1 MGDARQSRKSTKTS
15 SRRSES
21 MAKIDAQQIARAVLC
36 GLAVTCLV
44 VMYISAD
51 GAQESVLEIV
61 RGKYAGTSV
70 DSTDVFKAGQIYTET
85 PDGRM
90 RLMDYFNNVEK
101 EIADEVANRKADI
114 ASVRAQMARDFA
126 FNAAARSK
134 LKRDMLHK
142 MAVNAAIARRNLD
155 RFMRRTQMKF
165 AHYANL
171 YNRRHKKNLR
181 RDKRTLKYAAHDKR
195 EAAKQLK
202 LAVSAWQK
210 STNAW
215 AAATNAAQI
224 KENAKKAR
232 KDLDVAMHQWDHKVA
247 NFRAESKAARSKLSE
262 QFAAQSKA
270 TRAWANN
277 KIKGFVASTAAQFN
291 DVETKMAKNRHDID
305 TALRQATMRFEAA
318 LNAEKALEDKRYA
331 ETVADIAAAKKESEE
346 KVKAASA
353 EFKVWLLQLSSVVK
367 TQVMKVNNRID
378 DSAGVVRSDEAA
390 QAKVNA
396 NVNAEMT
403 RMIQLGNNRYKSHL
417 KDDVELQRLISKDKA
432 ETDAKLNKMALQFN
446 TALAS
451 VRAEL
456 KKDRA
461 HAEKALKKNVGKL
474 WTAFYKQQ
482 EEQNAKNLKMKEDTR
497 RMRLDAMDAVRDAKK
512 EFRKKIADLGK
523 VVADNDKKADAKIE
537 KLTGVVADEAAKS
550 LKGRQLI
557 ANMEE
562 SNKNELKTA
571 IRDMIAK
578 GEKRAKLVEERGVK
592 MDKDTQ
598 WLINNNINTQ
608 IAKLRA
614 ETDKSVGHLAAL
626 TSEARKEMKKEM
638 LYAIETAADD
648 AAEELAKAIK
658 DGEKKMIAFEKKAAA
673 THAASALARKE
684 LAKSIED
691 NAAEVSNMLK
701 DAVAADARAQT
712 LMQQET
718 QEAIKKTNTNINA
731 YSDQMKKQAKK
742 ARASIKALTS
752 KTISAI
758 KTQEQEAALAVE
770 KFSSEDAARQKSAL
784 EFLAKQMAIA
794 QKESEEKFGKAYARL
809 AANRKEADEM
819 LSGAVTLLNDALA
832 KQAALADS
840 RFEKTVKD
848 ISSARKQAAE
858 EVATLRKNFATGMLG
873 VDALVRNVEQNI
885 VGQIGVVSGEVISM
899 KANQARVNKRV
910 KGELARVESLSN
922 KRFSDSKKARGKLKM
937 LMDENKQ
944 AAAQE
949 VKALKDDLMVK
960 LDKLNKE
967 RSDNSKEMAKDLTS
981 ATEKFYEAAATMQ
994 RKHQGEIKQLNGETA
1009 AAALADK
1016 NALDRAK
1023 EKFDSKII
1031 MLTNTVAANA
1041 AKAEREITRVT
1052 GVAHDFA
1059 KADAKDRELIKTQTR
1074 SMQMDLQKSL
1084 TKAIQIGEAKAKA
1097 VEERIAEHLKKT
1109 QEYLMVELAEGT
1121 DRAADDIFKLLTGKR
1136 QKIADNYL
1144 SLKAYAVSAADK
1156 IADYV
1161 GEGKGRGLS
1170 SIGDMLQTV
1179 AAIGAVKAPKAEG
1192 TGFGSSKLTEI
1203 FSGKTM
1209 KVPNAV
1215 AKINGLVNEFT
1226 SSAKQVRERWPM
1238 GLGKYLLDKLEES
1251 MMGKGV
1257 LQVDK
1262 VDGKA
1267 GNYVFLNGHS
1277 VGLSNKLSDFAAL
1290 AARMTTYEDV
1300 LAKLTSKLTVGPH
1313 NSAKTFAKPPEWEG
1327 N

>member
-1 MGDARQSRKSTKTS
+1 MGESPVQLRMYAETS
-15 SRRSES
+15 EKKMR
-21 MAKIDAQQIARAVLC
+21 MGFVLLC
-36 GLAVTCLV
+36 GLAVCCS
-44 VMYISAD
+44 VMYITADAGEEYVHEIIKGKDAGSSVGSAD
-51 GAQESVLEIV
+51 VL
-61 RGKYAGTSV
+61 
-70 DSTDVFKAGQIYTET
+70 KAGQIYSET

-497 RMRLDAMDAVRDAKK
+497 RMRLDAMDAVRDAKM
-512 EFRKKIADLGK
+512 EFRKKIASLGK
-523 VVADNDKKADAKIE
+523 IVAKNDQKADAKIF
-537 KLTGVVADEAAKS
+537 KLTGVVKANAAKS
-550 LKGRQLI
+550 KKGREEI
-557 ANMEE
+557 AAMEE
-562 SNKNELKTA
+562 ANKQELKTA

-658 DGEKKMIAFEKKAAA
+658 DGEKKMIAFEEKAAK

-684 LAKSIED
+684 LAKTIED

-712 LMQQET
+712 LMKQET
-718 QEAIKKTNTNINA
+718 QEKIKKTNTKITA
-731 YSDQMKKQAKK
+731 YAEQMEKQAKD
-742 ARASIKALTS
+742 ARAGIKALTE
-752 KTISAI
+752 KTMTEI
-758 KTQEQEAALAVE
+758 KTQEEAAKAAVD
-770 KFSSEDAARQKSAL
+770 KFSSEDAARQASAL
-784 EFLAKQMAIA
+784 KFLGQQMKIA
-794 QKESEEKFGKAYARL
+794 QKESEEKFGKACARL
-809 AANRKEADEM
+809 AKNRREADEM
-819 LSGAVTLLNDALA
+819 LAGSVSQLNDALA

-840 RFEKTVKD
+840 RFEKTVKNIAD
-848 ISSARKQAAE
+848 ARKEAAT
-858 EVATLRKNFATGMLG
+858 EVANLRKEFATGMLG
-873 VDALVRNVEQNI
+873 VNALVRNVEQNI

-899 KANQARVNKRV
+899 KANQYRVNKRV
-910 KGELARVESLSN
+910 AEEMEAIETLSN
-922 KRFSDSKKARGKLKM
+922 KRFSESKKARGKLKM

-944 AAAQE
+944 AAAEE
-949 VKALKDDLMVK
+949 VKALKDDLST
-960 LDKLNKE
+960 KLNKLNKLN
-967 RSDNSKEMAKDLTS
+967 SDNKKEMAKDLTE
-981 ATEKFYEAAATMQ
+981 ATEKFYMAAATMQ
-994 RKHQGEIKQLNGETA
+994 RKHQNEIKQLNGETA
-1009 AAALADK
+1009 AAALTD
-1016 NALDRAK
+1016 
-1023 EKFDSKII
+1023 
-1031 MLTNTVAANA
+1031 TVAANA

-1059 KADAKDRELIKTQTR
+1059 KADAKDRALIKSQTKA
-1074 SMQMDLQKSL
+1074 MQMDLQKSL

-1097 VEERIAEHLKKT
+1097 VEERINEHLKKT
-1109 QEYLMVELAEGT
+1109 SEYLMVELAEST
-1121 DRAADDIFKLLTGKR
+1121 DRAADDVFKLLNGKR

-1144 SLKAYAVSAADK
+1144 SLKAYAVSSADK

-1161 GEGKGRGLS
+1161 GAGKGRGLS
-1170 SIGDMLQTV
+1170 SIGDLLQTV
-1179 AAIGAVKAPKAEG
+1179 AAIGAVKAPKAESP
-1192 TGFGSSKLTEI
+1192 GFGSAKLTEI

-1226 SSAKQVRERWPM
+1226 TSAKQVRERWPM

-1262 VDGKA
+1262 VDGKS

-1277 VGLSNKLSDFAAL
+1277 VGLSNKLSDFATL

-1313 NSAKTFAKPPEWEG
+1313 NSAKTFAKPPEWQG

>member
-1 MGDARQSRKSTKTS
+1 MG
-15 SRRSES
+15 
-21 MAKIDAQQIARAVLC
+21 
-36 GLAVTCLV
+36 
-44 VMYISAD
+44 
-51 GAQESVLEIV
+51 
-61 RGKYAGTSV
+61 
-70 DSTDVFKAGQIYTET
+70 
-85 PDGRM
+85 
-90 RLMDYFNNVEK
+90 N
-101 EIADEVANRKADI
+101 
-114 ASVRAQMARDFA
+114 
-126 FNAAARSK
+126 
-134 LKRDMLHK
+134 
-142 MAVNAAIARRNLD
+142 
-155 RFMRRTQMKF
+155 
-165 AHYANL
+165 
-171 YNRRHKKNLR
+171 
-181 RDKRTLKYAAHDKR
+181 
-195 EAAKQLK
+195 KQ
-202 LAVSAWQK
+202 
-210 STNAW
+210 
-215 AAATNAAQI
+215 
-224 KENAKKAR
+224 
-232 KDLDVAMHQWDHKVA
+232 
-247 NFRAESKAARSKLSE
+247 
-262 QFAAQSKA
+262 
-270 TRAWANN
+270 
-277 KIKGFVASTAAQFN
+277 
-291 DVETKMAKNRHDID
+291 
-305 TALRQATMRFEAA
+305 
-318 LNAEKALEDKRYA
+318 
-331 ETVADIAAAKKESEE
+331 
-346 KVKAASA
+346 
-353 EFKVWLLQLSSVVK
+353 
-367 TQVMKVNNRID
+367 
-378 DSAGVVRSDEAA
+378 
-390 QAKVNA
+390 
-396 NVNAEMT
+396 
-403 RMIQLGNNRYKSHL
+403 
-417 KDDVELQRLISKDKA
+417 
-432 ETDAKLNKMALQFN
+432 
-446 TALAS
+446 
-451 VRAEL
+451 
-456 KKDRA
+456 
-461 HAEKALKKNVGKL
+461 
-474 WTAFYKQQ
+474 
-482 EEQNAKNLKMKEDTR
+482 
-497 RMRLDAMDAVRDAKK
+497 
-512 EFRKKIADLGK
+512 
-523 VVADNDKKADAKIE
+523 
-537 KLTGVVADEAAKS
+537 
-550 LKGRQLI
+550 
-557 ANMEE
+557 
-562 SNKNELKTA
+562 ELKTA
-571 IRDMIAK
+571 IRQMIAT
-578 GEKRAKLVEERGVK
+578 GEKRAKLVEERGTK

-598 WLINNNINTQ
+598 WLINNNINSQ
-608 IAKLRA
+608 IAALRA

-626 TSEARKEMKKEM
+626 TEEARKEMKKEM

-648 AAEELAKAIK
+648 AALELKKAIK

-718 QEAIKKTNTNINA
+718 QEAIKKTNTKISA
-731 YSDQMKKQAKK
+731 YSDQMAAQAKK

-910 KGELARVESLSN
+910 KDELARVESLSN

-1031 MLTNTVAANA
+1031 MLT
-1041 AKAEREITRVT
+1041 
-1052 GVAHDFA
+1052 
-1059 KADAKDRELIKTQTR
+1059 KTQTK
-1074 SMQMDLQKSL
+1074 SMQLELQKKL
-1084 TKAIQIGEAKAKA
+1084 TRAIQIGEAKAKA

-1121 DRAADDIFKLLTGKR
+1121 DRAADDVFKLLTGKR

-1161 GEGKGRGLS
+1161 GQGKGRGLS

-1192 TGFGSSKLTEI
+1192 TGFGSSKLVEI
-1203 FSGKTM
+1203 FSGKSM

>member
-1 MGDARQSRKSTKTS
+1 
-15 SRRSES
+15 
-21 MAKIDAQQIARAVLC
+21 
-36 GLAVTCLV
+36 
-44 VMYISAD
+44 
-51 GAQESVLEIV
+51 
-61 RGKYAGTSV
+61 
-70 DSTDVFKAGQIYTET
+70 
-85 PDGRM
+85 M

-353 EFKVWLLQLSSVVK
+353 EFKVGLLQLSSVVK

-523 VVADNDKKADAKIE
+523 VVAKNDQKADKEIM
-537 KLTGVVADEAAKS
+537 KLTGVVKANAAKS
-550 LKGRQLI
+550 KRGREEL
-557 ANMEE
+557 AAMEE
-562 SNKNELKTA
+562 ANKQQLKTA
-571 IRDMIAK
+571 IRNMIAT
-578 GEKRAKLVEERGVK
+578 GEKRAKLVEERGTK

-598 WLINNNINTQ
+598 WLINNNINSQ
-608 IAKLRA
+608 IAALRA

-626 TSEARKEMKKEM
+626 TEEARKEMKKEM

-648 AAEELAKAIK
+648 AALEL
-658 DGEKKMIAFEKKAAA
+658 KKA
-673 THAASALARKE
+673 
-684 LAKSIED
+684 IED

-1097 VEERIAEHLKKT
+1097 VEERINEHLKKT
-1109 QEYLMVELAEGT
+1109 SEYLMVELAEST
-1121 DRAADDIFKLLTGKR
+1121 DRAADDVFKLLNGKR
-1136 QKIADNYL
+1136 QHIADNYL
-1144 SLKAYAVSAADK
+1144 SLKAYAVSSADK

-1161 GEGKGRGLS
+1161 TAGKGRGLS
-1170 SIGDMLQTV
+1170 SIGDLLQTI

-1192 TGFGSSKLTEI
+1192 AGFGGSTLVEI
-1203 FSGKTM
+1203 FSGKSI

-1215 AKINGLVNEFT
+1215 AKINGLVNEF
-1226 SSAKQVRERWPM
+1226 SMSCKQVRQRWPM
-1238 GLGKYLLDKLEES
+1238 GLGKYLLDKLEMS
-1251 MMGKGV
+1251 MMDKGV

-1267 GNYVFLNGHS
+1267 GNYVFLSGHT
-1277 VGLSNKLSDFAAL
+1277 VGLSNKLGDFAAL
-1290 AARMTTYEDV
+1290 AARMTTYESV
-1300 LAKLTSKLTVGPH
+1300 LAKLTSKLSVGPH
-1313 NSAKTFAKPPEWEG
+1313 NKANKVFAKPPEWQG